1 MVKLLT
7 IDRDSVTLVENKPV
21 LRQVSIN
28 YYNPLYKCF
37 TNIRT
42 VRLRRTYPEIEMKL
56 YLLKH
61 PELNIYT
68 ITSHNPIL
76 TAADDEEIAQKKT
89 TMSKIMDR
97 QRICIG
103 GEYYIDEFGRYV
115 YIASRVGT
123 QQDIDLR
130 YDGVSESELFDLQ
143 YVEDDIS
150 NRNPHRVDRK
160 LYSG

>member
-7 IDRDSVTLVENKPV
+7 IDRDSVTLVETKPV
-21 LRQVSIN
+21 LRQVSLN

-37 TNIRT
+37 TNIRI
-42 VRLRRTYPEIEMKL
+42 VKLRRSCSEIEMKL

-68 ITSHNPIL
+68 IISHEPIL
-76 TAADDEEIAQKKT
+76 TSADDKEIAQSEAT
-89 TMSKIMDR
+89 LSKIMDR
-97 QRICIG
+97 QRVQEQ

-115 YIASRVGT
+115 YITSRVGT

-130 YDGVSESELFDLQ
+130 YDGVSESELFNLQ
-143 YVEDDIS
+143 YVENDIS
-150 NRNPHRVDRK
+150 NRNSYRMDRK
-160 LYSG
+160 IYSG